1 MDKIVVSTDG
11 QSCRVENTSPWLTK
25 AKIQHKCCEGT
36 SVLHSVYT
44 VNSRYFGHPW
54 DHGFMSV
61 IARVRRNSRV
71 GEKENSVNI
80 Q

>member
-1 MDKIVVSTDG
+1 M
-11 QSCRVENTSPWLTK
+11 
-25 AKIQHKCCEGT
+25 IQHKPREGT
-36 SVLHSVYT
+36 RVLHTVHT
-44 VNSRYFGHPW
+44 VNSHYSAHPR

-71 GEKENSVNI
+71 GEKENSIII